1 MGSVSST
8 YNSNCYVGECAM
20 GSLITDSF
28 VNSQI
33 KDAEEGA
40 WTYAALAITN
50 PGGVRGPL
58 KKGDLTF
65 ADLVTTTPF
74 ENTLDSSMFHYF
86 KCFK

>member
-1 MGSVSST
+1 
-8 YNSNCYVGECAM
+8 M

-33 KDAEEGA
+33 KFAEPGA
-40 WTYAALAITN
+40 WTYSALAITN

-58 KKGDLTF
+58 NKGDLTF

-74 ENTLDSSMFHYF
+74 ENTLDSS
-86 KCFK
+86 